1 MISQKIQEL
10 LSDAFA
16 GDVASIIALVC
27 FSGMYALITLFLLRR
42 LAAREGGI
50 GKKLFWSLVLT
61 VPVLGW
67 MFYLAFY
74 KVPPSQ
80 QFR

>member
-1 MISQKIQEL
+1 MIAQKVQEL
-10 LSDAFA
+10 LRDAFA

-27 FSGMYALITLFLLRR
+27 FAGMYVLITLFLLRQ
-42 LAAREGGI
+42 LIAREGSA
-50 GKKLFWSLVLT
+50 GKKLFWSLVLLI
-61 VPVLGW
+61 PVLGW